1 VPSLFTRLTHWAVGF
16 AVALLVVGLAA
27 PFARAGA
34 IHDAADAGDIE
45 QVRAILSVSP
55 AMLHDLDQYGATPLH
70 YASAR
75 NRIEVANLLLDNGA
89 VLEARD
95 QLGMT
100 ALHLAVVG
108 ATGQVIDEAAGET
121 SDWVVRIELEN
132 VEVVDLLLARGASMD
147 ARDANNLTPLHVA
160 AEKARGEIAGR
171 LITRGADLEARDVY
185 GFTPLMVAAF
195 YMRIQWV
202 EQRGARFKFIQGD
215 NIDVAQLMVAAGADV
230 NTRDGEGAS
239 ALYLAA
245 VEGHD
250 AVVRLLLDHGA
261 DVNQPD
267 VMGLT
272 PLHAAADGAR
282 LLEIVAEGE
291 EQGYSYIENTA
302 IVTMLLDAGALTNA
316 RDTEGRTPLG
326 IAQDRASDKV
336 VALLRERGGTE

>member
-1 VPSLFTRLTHWAVGF
+1 MLTRCAGALAAALFV
-16 AVALLVVGLAA
+16 VALAVPGAW
-27 PFARAGA
+27 AGA
-34 IHDAADAGDIE
+34 IHDAADAGDVE

-55 AMLHDLDQYGATPLH
+55 AALHDLDQYGATPLH

-108 ATGQVIDEAAGET
+108 ATGQVIDEAAGENG
-121 SDWVVRIELEN
+121 DWMIRIELEN
-132 VEVVDLLLARGASMD
+132 VEVVDLLLARGANVNV
-147 ARDANNLTPLHVA
+147 RDANNLTPLHVA

-171 LITRGADLEARDVY
+171 LIAHGADLEARDVY
-185 GFTPLMVAAF
+185 GFTPLMVTAF
-195 YMRIQWV
+195 YMRIEWV

-215 NIDVAQLMVAAGADV
+215 NIDVARLLVAAGADV
-230 NTRDGEGAS
+230 NARDGEGAS

-267 VMGLT
+267 ATGLT

-282 LLEIVAEGE
+282 LLEVVAEGE
-291 EQGYSYIENTA
+291 EQGYSYVENTA
-302 IVTMLLDAGALTNA
+302 IVTMLLDAGALANA
-316 RDTEGRTPLG
+316 RDAEGRTPLA

-336 VALLRERGGTE
+336 VELLRERGGRE